1 MLRALT
7 TVHSTFSKLLE
18 QSSRLRLYFAMTL
31 NYLARLLSG
40 RSRRHRRLL
49 KVLVILLSCCSISYL
64 AGVSFKKNN
73 VILTCECG
81 GNFTDEVQKP
91 SNTREIQ
98 PTVKDYS
105 SGNDSEKVQKSTAP
119 FKNLPLSFKKIDV
132 IFTSESGGNLTG
144 AVQKPTAPPEEE
156 RKGRLTV
163 SIWRDL
169 CGGEVKVLRNS
180 PLYPDY
186 PNEKIIYDI
195 TEFQI
200 EDNKAGYGQTIA
212 GFLNPVRSGSNR
224 FAIASDDSSEL
235 WLSPSENPDEKQ
247 LIASVFVE
255 GAAGWTR
262 KNEVSKYP
270 TQISRDIKLRTGS
283 RYYIEVIHKQG
294 VGDGFLQVFWSNPGD
309 KNFKLI
315 SSKYLS
321 SCSDNVAVSPKQNTM
336 KQLYTKRLAIAQT
349 VREKYSSFF
358 ILPLI
363 RAENYLPQCRYK
375 SSFIPKDKI
384 DTRHVRSLVSL
395 SSVFPQD
402 DTFMGSKGN
411 VWSWS
416 NREADREI
424 VQSVVD
430 KMIASLC
437 EKTDK

>member
-1 MLRALT
+1 M
-7 TVHSTFSKLLE
+7 
-18 QSSRLRLYFAMTL
+18 
-31 NYLARLLSG
+31 
-40 RSRRHRRLL
+40 
-49 KVLVILLSCCSISYL
+49 LSCCSISYF
-64 AGVSFKKNN
+64 AGVSFKKNK

-81 GNFTDEVQKP
+81 GNSTDEMQKP
-91 SNTREIQ
+91 SDTREIQ

-105 SGNDSEKVQKSTAP
+105 RTNDSENWVNKSTAP
-119 FKNLPLSFKKIDV
+119 FKNLPLFFKKNDV
-132 IFTSESGGNLTG
+132 NFTSESGGNLIG
-144 AVQKPTAPPEEE
+144 AVQKATTPREEE

-163 SIWRDL
+163 SIWHDL

-180 PLYPDY
+180 PFYPNY
-186 PNEKIIYDI
+186 PNEKLIYDI

-212 GFLNPVRSGSNR
+212 GFLNPVRSGSYR

-255 GAAGWTR
+255 GDTSWTR
-262 KNEVSKYP
+262 KNELSKYP
-270 TQISRDIKLRTGS
+270 NQILRDIKLRAGS
-283 RYYIEVIHKQG
+283 RHYIEVIHKQG
-294 VGDGFLQVFWSNPGD
+294 EGDGFLQVFWSNPGD

-315 SSKYLS
+315 NSKYLS
-321 SCSDNVAVSPKQNTM
+321 SCSDDAVVSPKQNAM
-336 KQLYTKRLAIAQT
+336 NQLLTKRLAIAKT

-358 ILPLI
+358 ILPRI
-363 RAENYLPQCRYK
+363 SAENYLPQCRYK

-384 DTRHVRSLVSL
+384 DKKHGRSLVSL

-416 NREADREI
+416 NRAADREI
-424 VQSVVD
+424 VQSVLD
-430 KMIASLC
+430 KVIASIC

>member
-18 QSSRLRLYFAMTL
+18 QSSHLRLYFAMTL
-31 NYLARLLSG
+31 DYLARLLSG
-40 RSRRHRRLL
+40 RSRRNRRLL
-49 KVLVILLSCCSISYL
+49 KVLVILLSCCSFSYL

-132 IFTSESGGNLTG
+132 IFASESGGNLTG

-180 PLYPDY
+180 PLYPNY

-200 EDNKAGYGQTIA
+200 EDNQAGYGQAIA
-212 GFLNPVRSGSNR
+212 GFLNPVRSGSYR

-262 KNEVSKYP
+262 KNEVSKFEGYKA
-270 TQISRDIKLRTGS
+270 SHRKS
-283 RYYIEVIHKQG
+283 
-294 VGDGFLQVFWSNPGD
+294 
-309 KNFKLI
+309 
-315 SSKYLS
+315 
-321 SCSDNVAVSPKQNTM
+321 
-336 KQLYTKRLAIAQT
+336 
-349 VREKYSSFF
+349 
-358 ILPLI
+358 IL
-363 RAENYLPQCRYK
+363 
-375 SSFIPKDKI
+375 
-384 DTRHVRSLVSL
+384 HRSHS
-395 SSVFPQD
+395 
-402 DTFMGSKGN
+402 
-411 VWSWS
+411 
-416 NREADREI
+416 
-424 VQSVVD
+424 
-430 KMIASLC
+430 
-437 EKTDK
+437 

>member
-1 MLRALT
+1 MAI
-7 TVHSTFSKLLE
+7 
-18 QSSRLRLYFAMTL
+18 A
-31 NYLARLLSG
+31 YLARLSG

-49 KVLVILLSCCSISYL
+49 KFLVIMLACCSISYF

-81 GNFTDEVQKP
+81 GNFTDEVQKL
-91 SNTREIQ
+91 SDTRKIQ

-105 SGNDSEKVQKSTAP
+105 RGNNSEKVTKSTVP
-119 FKNLPLSFKKIDV
+119 FKNLPLSF

-144 AVQKPTAPPEEE
+144 AVQKPTAPREEE

-180 PLYPDY
+180 PFYPSY
-186 PNEKIIYDI
+186 PKEKLIYDI

-200 EDNKAGYGQTIA
+200 EDNKVGYGQTIA
-212 GFLNPVRSGSNR
+212 GFLNPVRSGSYR

-247 LIASVFVE
+247 LIASVSVE

-262 KNEVSKYP
+262 KNELSKYP
-270 TQISRDIKLRTGS
+270 NQISRDTKLRTGS
-283 RYYIEVIHKQG
+283 RYYIEAIHKQG
-294 VGDGFLQVFWSNPGD
+294 EGNGFLQVFWSIPGD

-321 SCSDNVAVSPKQNTM
+321 SCSDDVAVSPKQNAM
-336 KQLYTKRLAIAQT
+336 KQLHTKRLAIAQT
-349 VREKYSSFF
+349 AREKYSSFF

-384 DTRHVRSLVSL
+384 DKRHGRSLVSL

-416 NREADREI
+416 NRAADREI

-437 EKTDK
+437 EKTGK